1 MIRWLGAAL
10 LLMGASAL
18 GVGAAARLRGR
29 VRDIQGLTAGL
40 EAMARTLSASLAP
53 LDEMLQAAEACTGQR
68 PAQFFHTC
76 RRELLTLGGNPFS
89 RLWDKAL
96 RETPLRLDEG
106 DRAVLKQVGASW
118 GAMIRTVR
126 RSLWDKR
133 FSAYPNNRG
142 KRKSGRAA

>member
-10 LLMGASAL
+10 LLMGSSAL
-18 GVGAAARLRGR
+18 GEGAAARLRGR

-76 RRELLTLGGNPFS
+76 RRELLTLGGILFPAYGTRRCGK
-89 RLWDKAL
+89 RLYVWT
-96 RETPLRLDEG
+96 RETGL
-106 DRAVLKQVGASW
+106 
-118 GAMIRTVR
+118 
-126 RSLWDKR
+126 
-133 FSAYPNNRG
+133 F
-142 KRKSGRAA
+142 

>member
-10 LLMGASAL
+10 LLMGSSAL

-96 RETPLRLDEG
+96 RETP
-106 DRAVLKQVGASW
+106 
-118 GAMIRTVR
+118 
-126 RSLWDKR
+126 
-133 FSAYPNNRG
+133 
-142 KRKSGRAA
+142 